1 MSSTYISAIY
11 AANYGKPKI
20 MPMSPPSAA
29 SAIWPESNKELMRL
43 SGASTLFVICKRVLH
58 IRRPAYQVFIPDGTY
73 KGGINIKKEH
83 AQGTLFHFLFG
94 RHVVYNL
101 LSFVE
106 PASGAHMMRHNC
118 FMTLRT
124 FHESWSRQF
133 PVSAAPFLACLG

>member
-1 MSSTYISAIY
+1 
-11 AANYGKPKI
+11 
-20 MPMSPPSAA
+20 
-29 SAIWPESNKELMRL
+29 MRL